1 MLSKCRLLERHQVS
15 HSACVFF
22 SGLDSKKGVG
32 GADGGGVG
40 GGGAGGGG
48 VGGGGEGS
56 AEASPEAEGSPV
68 NLKRQKCQL
77 LLTRGFSSL
86 T

>member
-32 GADGGGVG
+32 GADGGGGDGEPDGGGDGKAEG
-40 GGGAGGGG
+40 GGGRGGGG
-48 VGGGGEGS
+48 DGEPDGGGGRDGETL
-56 AEASPEAEGSPV
+56 V
-68 NLKRQKCQL
+68 
-77 LLTRGFSSL
+77 
-86 T
+86 

>member
-32 GADGGGVG
+32 GADGGGGDGEPDGGGDGKAEG
-40 GGGAGGGG
+40 GGGRGGGDGGGG
-48 VGGGGEGS
+48 GGDGVTDE
-56 AEASPEAEGSPV
+56 
-68 NLKRQKCQL
+68 R
-77 LLTRGFSSL
+77 T
-86 T
+86 